1 MKFLERWA
9 EYVEDLYKD
18 KERNE
23 ANRGEPTKEV
33 YSISVEEIKE
43 IIKDLPKEK
52 AYGDEH
58 IPAELLQCLG
68 EEGIEIISK
77 LINKIYNSGCIP
89 QDFCKSIFIPLPKI
103 AKAQDCSDFRTIT
116 LISHASKILLKLI
129 KKRITP
135 IVENHLSESQMG
147 FRKGKGT
154 RDAIFQLRMTCER
167 SMEVNKNIYLC
178 FIDYQKAFDRVRHDK
193 LVEIMEK
200 AGIPE
205 LERRLIINLY
215 WQQQAMLRWEND
227 TTRTFEIRRGVR
239 QGCILSPILFNL
251 YSEFMIAEALDDLK
265 GVQFNGINIT
275 NFRYA
280 DDAVLAAYSKQKL
293 QVMLDKLSET
303 CNNYGMAI
311 NVKKTKVM
319 VVSKRGKIKCQVTL
333 DNKTLEQ
340 VSRYKYLGSWISDD
354 AKCVEE
360 IRTRIALAKEAFW
373 KNKELLRRNI
383 RPRTKLKILNCYV
396 FSVLNYGCECWTW
409 NKATLKKIDAFEQ
422 WCYRRIL
429 KISWKDKVKN
439 DEVLDRIQTRMHFKK
454 DMKKRKLEYA
464 GHVLRGSSGRTH
476 LVLLEGKVCGKK
488 SRGKPRLTWIKN
500 IIDWTKIDSYEKIKR
515 AAENRDGWRTIAV
528 NLLKEDD
535 T

>member
-1 MKFLERWA
+1 MTECVTDIASEICGKEQNKKKQNWMNSDILDMMEERRKFKNTCTETGRAKYKELKHTIQKQCRLAKDNYYNEKCIELEELDRIHSQLVYKKIKEFQPRRNRILQHIKDKQGKSLQERGEILERWA

-18 KERNE
+18 KERGE
-23 ANRGEPTKEV
+23 ANRGEITKEV
-33 YSISVEEIKE
+33 YSISVKEINE

-52 AYGDEH
+52 AYGDDH

-89 QDFCKSIFIPLPKI
+89 QDFCKSIFIPLPII

-215 WQQQAMLRWEND
+215 WEQQAMLRWEND

-319 VVSKRGKIKCQVTL
+319 IVSKRGKIKCQVTL

-373 KNKELLRRNI
+373 KNKELLRGNI

-396 FSVLNYGCECWTW
+396 FSVLNYGCEC
-409 NKATLKKIDAFEQ
+409 
-422 WCYRRIL
+422 
-429 KISWKDKVKN
+429 
-439 DEVLDRIQTRMHFKK
+439 
-454 DMKKRKLEYA
+454 
-464 GHVLRGSSGRTH
+464 
-476 LVLLEGKVCGKK
+476 
-488 SRGKPRLTWIKN
+488 
-500 IIDWTKIDSYEKIKR
+500 
-515 AAENRDGWRTIAV
+515 
-528 NLLKEDD
+528 
-535 T
+535 

>member
-1 MKFLERWA
+1 
-9 EYVEDLYKD
+9 
-18 KERNE
+18 
-23 ANRGEPTKEV
+23 
-33 YSISVEEIKE
+33 
-43 IIKDLPKEK
+43 
-52 AYGDEH
+52 
-58 IPAELLQCLG
+58 
-68 EEGIEIISK
+68 
-77 LINKIYNSGCIP
+77 
-89 QDFCKSIFIPLPKI
+89 
-103 AKAQDCSDFRTIT
+103 
-116 LISHASKILLKLI
+116 
-129 KKRITP
+129 
-135 IVENHLSESQMG
+135 
-147 FRKGKGT
+147 
-154 RDAIFQLRMTCER
+154 
-167 SMEVNKNIYLC
+167 
-178 FIDYQKAFDRVRHDK
+178 
-193 LVEIMEK
+193 
-200 AGIPE
+200 
-205 LERRLIINLY
+205 
-215 WQQQAMLRWEND
+215 
-227 TTRTFEIRRGVR
+227 
-239 QGCILSPILFNL
+239 
-251 YSEFMIAEALDDLK
+251 MIAEALDKLK
-265 GVQFNGINIT
+265 GIQFNGINIT

-293 QVMLDKLSET
+293 QVMLDKLSDT
-303 CNNYGMAI
+303 CKNYGMAI

-373 KNKELLRRNI
+373 KNKELLRGNI
-383 RPRTKLKILNCYV
+383 RPRTKLKILNCYI

-476 LVLLEGKVCGKK
+476 LVLLEDKVCGKK

-500 IIDWTKIDSYEKIKR
+500 ITDWTKIDSYGKIKR
-515 AAENRDGWRTIAV
+515 AAENRNEWRTIAV

>member
-1 MKFLERWA
+1 VLKKEDEIEQIWNKLKECVTDIASEICGKEQNKKKQNWMNSDILDMMEERRKYKNSCTETGKGKYKELKHTIQKQCRLAKDNYYNEKCIELEELDRIHSQLVYKKIKEFQPRRNRILQHIKDKQGKSLQERGEILERWA

-18 KERNE
+18 KERGE

-52 AYGDEH
+52 AYGDDH

-193 LVEIMEK
+193 LVEVTEK

-215 WQQQAMLRWEND
+215 WEQQALLRWKND
-227 TTRTFEIRRGVR
+227 TTRIEI
-239 QGCILSPILFNL
+239 
-251 YSEFMIAEALDDLK
+251 
-265 GVQFNGINIT
+265 
-275 NFRYA
+275 
-280 DDAVLAAYSKQKL
+280 
-293 QVMLDKLSET
+293 
-303 CNNYGMAI
+303 
-311 NVKKTKVM
+311 
-319 VVSKRGKIKCQVTL
+319 
-333 DNKTLEQ
+333 
-340 VSRYKYLGSWISDD
+340 
-354 AKCVEE
+354 
-360 IRTRIALAKEAFW
+360 
-373 KNKELLRRNI
+373 
-383 RPRTKLKILNCYV
+383 
-396 FSVLNYGCECWTW
+396 
-409 NKATLKKIDAFEQ
+409 
-422 WCYRRIL
+422 
-429 KISWKDKVKN
+429 
-439 DEVLDRIQTRMHFKK
+439 
-454 DMKKRKLEYA
+454 
-464 GHVLRGSSGRTH
+464 
-476 LVLLEGKVCGKK
+476 
-488 SRGKPRLTWIKN
+488 
-500 IIDWTKIDSYEKIKR
+500 
-515 AAENRDGWRTIAV
+515 
-528 NLLKEDD
+528 
-535 T
+535 